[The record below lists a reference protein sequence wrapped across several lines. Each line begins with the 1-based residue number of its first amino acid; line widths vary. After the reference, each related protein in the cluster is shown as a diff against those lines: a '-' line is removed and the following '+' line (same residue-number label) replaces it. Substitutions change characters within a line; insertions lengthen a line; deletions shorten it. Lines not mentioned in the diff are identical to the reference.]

1 MSREINEKDR
11 REQVVVMGASPK
23 PERYA
28 NKALHMLGEYGHEVL
43 PVHPAHEIIAGHQ
56 VYPDLKRT
64 PPGADTLTLYL
75 SPRLSEPLAD
85 DIVDYRPGRVIM
97 NPGTESPLLK
107 EALENAGI
115 PWQEACTLVLLRT
128 NQF

>member
-1 MSREINEKDR
+1 MSREINENDR
-11 REQVVVMGASPK
+11 REQVVVLGASPK

-43 PVHPAHEIIAGHQ
+43 PVHPAHEDIAGHQ

-75 SPRLSEPLAD
+75 SPRLSEPLAG

-107 EALENAGI
+107 KALENAGI

>member
-1 MSREINEKDR
+1 MSREINEKDH
-11 REQVVVMGASPK
+11 REQVVVLGASPK

-43 PVHPAHEIIAGHQ
+43 PVHPAHENIAGHQ

-75 SPRLSEPLAD
+75 SPRLSEPLAG

-107 EALENAGI
+107 KALEDAGI